1 MKIKSVTNDYG
12 IVDAKDIK
20 LLVEAYGLDTEKIED
35 SINKKF
41 DLSQTF
47 HILTDVGNI
56 TIDLDYKMTKMKI
69 KAPLRVREAIAEEE

>member
-12 IVDAKDIK
+12 IVDAEDIK
-20 LLVEAYGLDTEKIED
+20 LLVEAYGLDREKLHEAI
-35 SINKKF
+35 KRL

-56 TIDLDYKMTKMKI
+56 TINLDYKMTEMKI
-69 KAPLRVREAIAEEE
+69 NAPLRVREAIAKEK